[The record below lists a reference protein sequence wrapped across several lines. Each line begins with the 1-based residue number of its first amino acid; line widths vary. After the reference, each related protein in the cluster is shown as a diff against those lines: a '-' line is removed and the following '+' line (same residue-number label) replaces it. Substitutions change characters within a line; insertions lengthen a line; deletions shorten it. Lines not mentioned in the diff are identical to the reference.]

1 MTNATITELKRS
13 HLLRQLENNGVTQ
26 FNNQSIYDLS
36 YHDLVYALT
45 LQKIQMGD

>member
-1 MTNATITELKRS
+1 MNNATMTELKRS
-13 HLLRQLENNGVTQ
+13 HLLRQLENKGVTQ

-45 LQKIQMGD
+45 LQKAQTGD